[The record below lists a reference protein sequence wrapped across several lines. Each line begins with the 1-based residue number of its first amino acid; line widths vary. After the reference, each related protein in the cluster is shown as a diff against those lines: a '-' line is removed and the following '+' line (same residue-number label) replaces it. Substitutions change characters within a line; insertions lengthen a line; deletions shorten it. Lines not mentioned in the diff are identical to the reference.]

1 MVNYANGKIYRVVSE
16 SLGLQ
21 YIGSTCEPFL
31 AKRLGKHRSNY
42 RQYLAGKST
51 NKVTIYQLLEAGDED
66 IQLIESYPCKSR
78 DELHAREGYFIRKE
92 KCVNKNVAGRTMKE
106 YKKDN
111 KEKITEYNKNYY
123 KQYYE
128 DNKETITEYQ
138 KEWKNDNKE
147 TITEYQKEWRKDNKE
162 TIKEY
167 KKQYNKDNKEKISTK
182 KSEKIQCECGSM
194 LTRGGMAR
202 HKRSQKHKAWEAKQ

>member
-21 YIGSTCEPFL
+21 YIGSTCEPTL
-31 AKRLGKHRSNY
+31 AKRLGKHRSEY
-42 RQYLAGKST
+42 RRYLAGKKH
-51 NKVTIYQLLEAGDED
+51 NVTIYQLLEAGDVD

-78 DELHAREGYFIRKE
+78 DELRAREGYFIRKE
-92 KCVNKNVAGRTMKE
+92 KCVNKLIAGRTMKE

-111 KEKITEYNKNYY
+111 KEKISEYNKNYY
-123 KQYYE
+123 KQYY
-128 DNKETITEYQ
+128 DC
-138 KEWKNDNKE
+138 
-147 TITEYQKEWRKDNKE
+147 
-162 TIKEY
+162 
-167 KKQYNKDNKEKISTK
+167 NKEKIIAK

-202 HKRSQKHKAWEAKQ
+202 HKRSQTHQDWEAKQ